1 LRRWE
6 NMVTWLVLASTFQI
20 RFLSVVFISS
30 SIFSI
35 YLTYLSFFHPFTYF
49 IYVFIRVFSFVYIS
63 DRFACYSSDYHH
75 SFVFACFLV
84 LLLLVIYTNLDCAAI
99 FGVGLSSIRR

>member
-1 LRRWE
+1 VTDLRRWE

-35 YLTYLSFFHPFTYF
+35 YLTYLGFFHPFTYF

-63 DRFACYSSDYHH
+63 DRFACYSPDYHH

-84 LLLLVIYTNLDCAAI
+84 LLLLKSYILIWIALLYLVL
-99 FGVGLSSIRR
+99 V